1 MASEVVPAKIF
12 APRSAA
18 RPAATIAPSCL
29 SKKIV
34 KKWISIPN
42 VFPFHIKGSNHSK
55 SPKDQKLFLLW
66 PSSQH
71 RRRCLL
77 FPEWIEDAVLP
88 SSSRLD
94 WGWWV
99 PASLLYIPPIPI
111 LPPLQLERQW
121 PWMQRSNE
129 TMYGRLTSYL
139 TKRLHIVGAC
149 NAILSTCSSFLQK
162 VPFCSVIWNKYI
174 QIPEKKEDKRCKFV
188 CFLTYQPSC
197 KAKLKVRDPIFTLRL
212 LAICFARVTFE
223 NLSADYYFVCRK
235 PRENI
240 ATYRV

>member
-1 MASEVVPAKIF
+1 ML
-12 APRSAA
+12 
-18 RPAATIAPSCL
+18 C
-29 SKKIV
+29 
-34 KKWISIPN
+34 
-42 VFPFHIKGSNHSK
+42 
-55 SPKDQKLFLLW
+55 
-66 PSSQH
+66 
-71 RRRCLL
+71 CLL
-77 FPEWIEDAVLP
+77 APDWIEDDGSQLLFYTSLP
-88 SSSRLD
+88 SPSF
-94 WGWWV
+94 
-99 PASLLYIPPIPI
+99 PPCNWKDSGPGC
-111 LPPLQLERQW
+111 
-121 PWMQRSNE
+121 S